1 MKKILLPL
9 LMFVLVSSSCNAQP
23 EVRTLVNDANAEK
36 RTVAAF
42 KGVQVSNAI
51 TLYISQGNED
61 AVAVSCSDASEN
73 KKIKTEVKNGIL
85 HISLDNGFW
94 NSFSWKDKKVKAYVS
109 IKNIEFLGA
118 SGASSVK
125 INEVLKSSNLKID
138 ISGASNIKGNI
149 SATTIKIDLS
159 GTSSASIVGFAS
171 SANIEASGASS
182 VKSYDFEVENCVIE
196 ASGASSIGIGVRKEL
211 KAEASGASSIRY
223 KGTPANVEA
232 NATGASSIKKKTD

>member
-9 LMFVLVSSSCNAQP
+9 LMFVLVSTNCNAQP

-61 AVAVSCSDASEN
+61 AVAVSCSDANEN

-85 HISLDNGFW
+85 HISLENGFW
-94 NSFSWKDKKVKAYVS
+94 NGLSWKDKKVKAYVS

-118 SGASSVK
+118 AGARSVK
-125 INEVLKSSNLKID
+125 INEVLKSI
-138 ISGASNIKGNI
+138 
-149 SATTIKIDLS
+149 
-159 GTSSASIVGFAS
+159 
-171 SANIEASGASS
+171 
-182 VKSYDFEVENCVIE
+182 
-196 ASGASSIGIGVRKEL
+196 
-211 KAEASGASSIRY
+211 
-223 KGTPANVEA
+223 
-232 NATGASSIKKKTD
+232 